1 MYCGSHIQISLRKI
15 IKLVQIMAGIKSF
28 LISYETSLVNGKK
41 IFTKTVEKYQLQFFF
56 KITTEEF
63 PINKE

>member
-1 MYCGSHIQISLRKI
+1 
-15 IKLVQIMAGIKSF
+15 MAGIKSF

-56 KITTEEF
+56 QITTEEF